1 MLANGSPVIEA
12 LPQTNKT
19 HMSVFGSVNNNT
31 SISGH
36 ERPTAG
42 WARVAPSVQVSK
54 RKEMC
59 FSTCYIMQNHYLSYK
74 CQLLLAETLPR

>member
-42 WARVAPSVQVSK
+42 WARVAPSVSDCAQQEILGRIFYDELGNVNGK
-54 RKEMC
+54 
-59 FSTCYIMQNHYLSYK
+59 K
-74 CQLLLAETLPR
+74 CVFPLVI